1 MHAFT
6 STHQD
11 LLHIRA
17 AALQAVDPSL
27 AVRRYIQRTS
37 SRLELGSTTWNLDPS
52 GRVFLVAAGKAA
64 VLMVLAAADLL
75 GEALTSGILV
85 TRYGHAAGAVLPPRL
100 KMFEAGH
107 PIPDENGLAGAQAI
121 LELLAQLEP
130 ADHLLVLL
138 SGGASALIPCPAPPV
153 TLADLQRLTNL
164 LLSCGATINELNS
177 VRKHLDLLKGGRL
190 AQAAGSAGLVALIL
204 SDVVGDSLE
213 VIASGPTAPD
223 PTTFADALGVLERY
237 ALLEN
242 TPPAIIQRLQQGSA
256 GQLSETPKPGDPLFD
271 RISNQV
277 IGSNRLAAQA
287 AAAEAHRL
295 GYAVLLLSTRL
306 QGEAR
311 EIGKVAAALACSCRK
326 EGDPL
331 PAPACLVLGGETT
344 VTLAAPGQGGRN
356 QELAL
361 SAAQGIAGLPGT
373 AIMALATDGSDGPTD
388 AAGAI
393 VDGQTWDII
402 CQHGRNPAADLSQ
415 HNSFTALQAADALMF
430 TGPTG
435 TNVND
440 LLVILIAPEKQGR

>member
-1 MHAFT
+1 MHALT
-6 STHQD
+6 SIHQD
-11 LLHIRA
+11 LLHIRT
-17 AALQAVDPSL
+17 AALQAVDPAL
-27 AVRRYIQRTS
+27 AVRRYLQRTS
-37 SRLELGSTTWNLDPS
+37 SRLDLGATTWDLDPA

-64 VLMVLAAADLL
+64 VPMVLAAAELL
-75 GEALTSGILV
+75 GESLTSGVLV
-85 TRYGHAAGAVLPPRL
+85 TRYGHAGGAVLPPRL
-100 KMFEAGH
+100 KLFEAGH

-121 LELLAQLEP
+121 LKLLAQLEP

-164 LLSCGATINELNS
+164 FLSCGATINELNA

-204 SDVVGDSLE
+204 SDVVGDPLE

-242 TPPAIIQRLQQGSA
+242 TPPAVLQRIQQGA
-256 GQLSETPKPGDPLFD
+256 TGQLSETPKPGDPLFD
-271 RISNQV
+271 RVSNQV

-287 AAAEAHRL
+287 AVVAARRL
-295 GYAVLLLSTRL
+295 GYTTLLLSTRL

-311 EIGKVAAALACSCRK
+311 EIGKVAAALASSCLK

-344 VTLAAPGQGGRN
+344 VTMAAPGLGGRN

-361 SAAQGIAGLPGT
+361 SAALGIAGLPRT

-393 VDGQTWDII
+393 VDGQTWNII
-402 CQHGRNPAADLSQ
+402 QQHGRSPAADLFQ
-415 HNSFTALQAADALMF
+415 HNSFPALQAANALMF

-440 LLVILIAPEKQGR
+440 LLVILVAAENQDG